1 MTVVDPVVDA
11 AVGARELRRSPLA
24 HRTAEFAERSADG
37 PRGVRLLEEPFL
49 TQVDLRTDP
58 SGTAPARI
66 ERALGVDLPQRTSN
80 LGTPNLGTSNLVTG
94 DQQRAALWLGP
105 DEWLL
110 VAPDGQAGRITA
122 VVRAGLGESSG
133 SVVDVSANRTTLRLA
148 GARARDVLEKL
159 CSVDLHPRAFGP
171 GRCAQALVGRAQVV
185 LWQVSDEPAYR
196 IMVRCSFAEYLAD
209 LLVDAMEEFTAG

>member
-58 SGTAPARI
+58 SGAAPARI
-66 ERALGVDLPQRTSN
+66 ERALGVDLPQRTPN
-80 LGTPNLGTSNLVTG
+80 LATPNLATG
-94 DQQRAALWLGP
+94 DQQHAALWLGP

-148 GARARDVLEKL
+148 GTRARDVLEKL
-159 CSVDLHPRAFGP
+159 CSLDLHPRAFGP
-171 GRCAQALVGRAQVV
+171 GRCAQVLVGRAQVV